1 MKHLTKIH
9 DYLYQYN
16 EPLEFDGMDLSI
28 KFNVLFNGDNWYTT
42 FMDVEGDSP
51 TEVVERVIQTLRDDA
66 TEFMESR
73 NERDWSMN
81 EIKVTIKSVYGEN
94 KVYPLCDKSRAF
106 ADMLNQKTL
115 TMRNIEHIKRIGFT
129 VVVVQETTTL

>member
-73 NERDWSMN
+73 NERD
-81 EIKVTIKSVYGEN
+81 
-94 KVYPLCDKSRAF
+94 
-106 ADMLNQKTL
+106 
-115 TMRNIEHIKRIGFT
+115 
-129 VVVVQETTTL
+129 

>member
-1 MKHLTKIH
+1 MSQGRLSMKGIDMKHLTKIH

-73 NERDWSMN
+73 NERD
-81 EIKVTIKSVYGEN
+81 
-94 KVYPLCDKSRAF
+94 
-106 ADMLNQKTL
+106 
-115 TMRNIEHIKRIGFT
+115 
-129 VVVVQETTTL
+129 